1 MHKPLRHIEDPVT
14 SIVALLV
21 WAALGFLGLLVL
33 MLTLA
38 LGF

>member
-1 MHKPLRHIEDPVT
+1 MHKPLRHVEDPIT

-21 WAALGFLGLLVL
+21 SVALGFVGLLVL
-33 MLTLA
+33 VLTLA

>member
-1 MHKPLRHIEDPVT
+1 MHRPLRHIEDPVT
-14 SIVALLV
+14 SIVALLFWV
-21 WAALGFLGLLVL
+21 ALGFLGLLVL

>member
-1 MHKPLRHIEDPVT
+1 MHKPLRYVEDPIT

-21 WAALGFLGLLVL
+21 SVALGFVGLLVL

>member
-1 MHKPLRHIEDPVT
+1 MHKPLRHIEEPVT
-14 SIVALLV
+14 SVVALLV
-21 WAALGFLGLLVL
+21 WGALGFVGLLVL

>member
-1 MHKPLRHIEDPVT
+1 MHKLLRHVEDPVT

-21 WAALGFLGLLVL
+21 SVALGFVGLLVL

-38 LGF
+38 LGI

>member
-14 SIVALLV
+14 SVIALLV
-21 WAALGFLGLLVL
+21 CAALGFLGLLVL

>member
-1 MHKPLRHIEDPVT
+1 MHKPLRHIEDPVA

-21 WAALGFLGLLVL
+21 WVALGFLALLVL

>member
-1 MHKPLRHIEDPVT
+1 MHKPLPHIEDPIT
-14 SIVALLV
+14 SVIALLI
-21 WAALGFLGLLVL
+21 WAALGFVGLLVL